1 MILQANGLLGDIK
14 MKQKEKKLIA
24 QKECKRLRS
33 LGVKEEICQEL
44 YRRLMKSTEF
54 RFNYSL
60 RELEKVER
68 NMGDG
73 FKIMRTKTANGT
85 GIDEVTVYNNKT
97 IFWIEFEKKEEAS
110 KEEIDLMDIDIS
122 PVFQNFFG

>member
-24 QKECKRLRS
+24 QTECKRLRS

-54 RFNYSL
+54 RFSYSL

-68 NMGDG
+68 S
-73 FKIMRTKTANGT
+73 
-85 GIDEVTVYNNKT
+85 DEN
-97 IFWIEFEKKEEAS
+97 E
-110 KEEIDLMDIDIS
+110 
-122 PVFQNFFG
+122 

>member
-1 MILQANGLLGDIK
+1 

-24 QKECKRLRS
+24 QKECKHLRS
-33 LGVKEEICQEL
+33 LVVKEEICQEL

-73 FKIMRTKTANGT
+73 FKIMQTKTANGT

>member
-68 NMGDG
+68 S
-73 FKIMRTKTANGT
+73 
-85 GIDEVTVYNNKT
+85 DEN
-97 IFWIEFEKKEEAS
+97 E
-110 KEEIDLMDIDIS
+110 
-122 PVFQNFFG
+122 

>member
-1 MILQANGLLGDIK
+1 

-68 NMGDG
+68 NMGGG